1 MSRGF
6 SVAVLGATGL
16 VGREM
21 VRTLEARAFPIRE
34 LTLLASERSAG
45 QRMSFRGE
53 DLTVEKA
60 TPQSFERVELALFSA
75 GAAVSREL
83 APEASRRGAVVIDNS
98 SAWRLDEDVPLVVP
112 EVNPDDL
119 RGHDGIIANPN
130 CSTIQL
136 VVAIHPLH
144 RRARLSRMIVD
155 TYQSV
160 SGAGQKGLDQYA
172 REQSGQSAGEAPK
185 LGAAVLDNAIPHI
198 DVFDAD
204 GHSREERKVEAES
217 RKILHL
223 PDLPV
228 SCTAVRV
235 PVAVSHSEA
244 VHAEF
249 ERPISPQEA
258 REVLMTAPGVR
269 VVDEPAAGR
278 YPLARDAAG
287 GDLVLVGRIRRDLS
301 FGERGIA
308 MWVVADNVRKGAALN
323 AVQIAEQ
330 LTAMGAR

>member
-1 MSRGF
+1 VSRGF
-6 SVAVLGATGL
+6 HVAVLGATGL

-21 VRTLEARAFPIRE
+21 VRILEARNFPVRA

-45 QRMSFRGE
+45 RTIDFRGE
-53 DLTVEKA
+53 PVSVVAA
-60 TPQSFERVELALFSA
+60 TPEAFQGVELALFSA
-75 GAAVSREL
+75 GAAVSRQM
-83 APEASRRGAVVIDNS
+83 APEVARRGAVVIDNS

-119 RGHDGIIANPN
+119 LSHNGIIANPN
-130 CSTIQL
+130 CSTVQL
-136 VVAIHPLH
+136 VVAMHPLH
-144 RRARLSRMIVD
+144 RRARLLRMIVD

-160 SGAGQKGLDQYA
+160 SGAGQKGLDQYQ
-172 REQSGQSAGEAPK
+172 RERSGEPVGEAPK
-185 LGAAVLDNAIPHI
+185 LNAAILDNAIPHI
-198 DVFDAD
+198 DVFDAE
-204 GHSREERKVEAES
+204 GHSREERKVELES

-223 PDLPV
+223 PELPV

-249 ERPISPQEA
+249 ERPITPEEA
-258 REVLMTAPGVR
+258 REVLRGAPGVE
-269 VVDEPAAGR
+269 VVDEPSEGI
-278 YPLARDAAG
+278 YPLALDAAG
-287 GDLVLVGRIRRDLS
+287 GDRVMVGRIRRDLS
-301 FGERGIA
+301 FGERGLA
-308 MWVVADNVRKGAALN
+308 LWVVADNVRKGAALN